1 MARSKSMIVAL
12 ADIRMA
18 LKLRMVKMGLVVSAA
33 FGPFMTIALVAGPPL
48 VLAGPE
54 LEMIMS
60 FLIPMAAAM
69 LAMFSVIPATMIS
82 ANALVGEREQS
93 TLEPLLC
100 TPLTDRELLWG
111 KTLSSV
117 LICGAILILSTLA
130 STIGIAAI
138 LLGTG
143 NQLIVFPDLPG
154 LFMLAVVA
162 PIVLF
167 AVVSLMIIISGRV
180 QRVYEAYQLSGA
192 IIMIFMLPMMAPI
205 VSSPSGVVNPSTV
218 WMWNFISF
226 FLAVVIA
233 VVTWA
238 VAIKQFNRDRMVS
251 LV

>member
-1 MARSKSMIVAL
+1 VARSKSMVVAL

-18 LKLRMVKMGLVVSAA
+18 LELRMVKWSLVLSAA
-33 FGPFMTIALVAGPPL
+33 FGPFLTIALIAGPSL
-48 VLAGPE
+48 ILTGPE
-54 LEMIMS
+54 LELITAVLMPIM
-60 FLIPMAAAM
+60 AAM
-69 LAMFSVIPATMIS
+69 LAMFSIIPATMIS
-82 ANALVGEREQS
+82 ANALVGEREQN

-111 KTLSSV
+111 KTLSSI
-117 LICGAILILSTLA
+117 LICGAILVLSTLA

-138 LLGTG
+138 LLGAG
-143 NQLIVFPDLPG
+143 KQLIIFPDLPG

-167 AVVSLMIIISGRV
+167 GVVSLMIIISGKV
-180 QRVYEAYQLSGA
+180 QRVYEAYQMSGA

>member
-1 MARSKSMIVAL
+1 MARSKSLLVAL

-18 LKLRMVKMGLVVSAA
+18 LKLRMVKWGLVLSVA
-33 FGPFMTIALVAGPPL
+33 FGPLMTIGLVAGPAL
-48 VLAGPE
+48 VFTGPE
-54 LEMIMS
+54 LEMMTAI
-60 FLIPMAAAM
+60 FLPMAAAM
-69 LAMFSVIPATMIS
+69 LAMFSIIPATMIS

-117 LICGAILILSTLA
+117 LICGAILVLSTLA

-138 LLGTG
+138 LLGAG
-143 NQLIVFPDLPG
+143 KQLIIFPDLPG

-167 AVVSLMIIISGRV
+167 AVVSLMIIISVRV
-180 QRVYEAYQLSGA
+180 QRVYESYQLSGA
-192 IIMIFMLPMMAPI
+192 IIMIFMIPMIAPI
-205 VSSPSGVVNPSTV
+205 ASIQSGAVDPSVI
-218 WMWNFISF
+218 WMWNFVSF
-226 FLAVVIA
+226 LLAVVIT
-233 VVTWA
+233 VITWA

>member
-33 FGPFMTIALVAGPPL
+33 FGPLMTIVLVAGPSL
-48 VLAGPE
+48 VFTGPE
-54 LEMIMS
+54 LEMIAS
-60 FLIPMAAAM
+60 FLVPMAAAM

-100 TPLTDRELLWG
+100 TPMTDRELLWG

-117 LICGAILILSTLA
+117 LICSAILVLGTLA

-138 LLGTG
+138 LLGSG
-143 NQLIVFPDLPG
+143 KQLIVFPDLPG

-180 QRVYEAYQLSGA
+180 QRVYEAYQMSGF
-192 IIMIFMLPMMAPI
+192 IIMIFMIPMMAPI
-205 VSSPSGVVNPSTV
+205 VSMQSGAADPSAI
-218 WMWNFISF
+218 WMWNFVSF
-226 FLAVVIA
+226 LLAVVIA
-233 VVTWA
+233 VITWA
-238 VAIKQFNRDRMVS
+238 VAIKQFNRDKMVS

>member
-18 LKLRMVKMGLVVSAA
+18 LKLRMVKWSLVLSAA
-33 FGPFMTIALVAGPPL
+33 FGPLMTIALVAGPAL
-48 VLAGPE
+48 VLTGPE
-54 LEMIMS
+54 LELITS
-60 FLIPMAAAM
+60 FMVPMAAAL
-69 LAMFSVIPATMIS
+69 LAMFSIIPATMIS

-100 TPLTDRELLWG
+100 TPLTDNELLWG

-117 LICGAILILSTLA
+117 LICSAILVLGTLA

-138 LLGTG
+138 LLVSGK
-143 NQLIVFPDLPG
+143 QLIVFPDLPG

-167 AVVSLMIIISGRV
+167 GVVSLMIIISGRV
-180 QRVYEAYQLSGA
+180 QRVYEAYQMSGA
-192 IIMIFMLPMMAPI
+192 IIMIFMIPMLAPI
-205 VSSPSGVVNPSTV
+205 ISMESGAIGTSAI
-218 WMWNFISF
+218 WMWNFVSF
-226 FLAVVIA
+226 FLAVIVA

-238 VAIKQFNRDRMVS
+238 IAIKQFNRDRMVS

>member
-1 MARSKSMIVAL
+1 MARSKSMLVAL

-18 LKLRMVKMGLVVSAA
+18 FKLRMVKWGLVLSAA
-33 FGPFMTIALVAGPPL
+33 FGPLMTIGLVAGPAL
-48 VLAGPE
+48 LFTGPE
-54 LEMIMS
+54 LEMMTAIFMS
-60 FLIPMAAAM
+60 MSAAM
-69 LAMFSVIPATMIS
+69 LAMFSIIPATMIS

-117 LICGAILILSTLA
+117 LICGAILVLSTLA

-138 LLGTG
+138 LLGAG
-143 NQLIVFPDLPG
+143 KQLIIFPDLPG

-192 IIMIFMLPMMAPI
+192 IIMVFMIPMIAPI
-205 VSSPSGVVNPSTV
+205 ISIESGVIDTSVI
-218 WMWNFISF
+218 WMWNFVSF

>member
-18 LKLRMVKMGLVVSAA
+18 LKLRMVKWGLVLSAA
-33 FGPFMTIALVAGPPL
+33 FGPLMTIGLVAGPAL
-48 VLAGPE
+48 VFTGPE
-54 LEMIMS
+54 LEMMTAILM
-60 FLIPMAAAM
+60 PMAAAM
-69 LAMFSVIPATMIS
+69 LAMFCVIPATMIS

-100 TPLTDRELLWG
+100 SPLTDRELLWG

-117 LICGAILILSTLA
+117 LICGAILVVSVLA

-138 LLGTG
+138 LLGAG
-143 NQLIVFPDLPG
+143 KQLIIFPDLPG

-192 IIMIFMLPMMAPI
+192 IIMIFMIPMMAPI
-205 VSSPSGVVNPSTV
+205 ASIQSGAVDPSAI
-218 WMWNFISF
+218 WMWNFVSF
-226 FLAVVIA
+226 LLAVVIT
-233 VVTWA
+233 VITWA

>member
-1 MARSKSMIVAL
+1 VARSKSMIVAL

-18 LKLRMVKMGLVVSAA
+18 LKLRMVKWGLVVSAA
-33 FGPFMTIALVAGPPL
+33 LGPLMTIGLVAGPAL
-48 VLAGPE
+48 IFTGPE
-54 LEMIMS
+54 LEMMTAILM
-60 FLIPMAAAM
+60 PMAAAM
-69 LAMFSVIPATMIS
+69 LAMFCVIPATMIS
-82 ANALVGEREQS
+82 ANALVGEREQN

-117 LICGAILILSTLA
+117 LICGAILVVSILV

-138 LLGTG
+138 LLGAG
-143 NQLIVFPDLPG
+143 KQLIIFPDLPG

-162 PIVLF
+162 PIILF

-192 IIMIFMLPMMAPI
+192 IIMIFIIPMMAPI
-205 VSSPSGVVNPSTV
+205 ASIQSGTV
-218 WMWNFISF
+218 ELSAIWMWNIISF
-226 FLAVVIA
+226 LVAVVLAVI
-233 VVTWA
+233 TWA
-238 VAIKQFNRDRMVS
+238 VAFKQFNRDKMIS

>member
-18 LKLRMVKMGLVVSAA
+18 LKLRMVKWGLVLSAA
-33 FGPFMTIALVAGPPL
+33 FGPLMTIGLVAGPAL
-48 VLAGPE
+48 VFTGPE
-54 LEMIMS
+54 LEMMTAILM
-60 FLIPMAAAM
+60 PMAAAM
-69 LAMFSVIPATMIS
+69 LAMFCVIPATMIS

-100 TPLTDRELLWG
+100 SPLTDRELLWG

-117 LICGAILILSTLA
+117 LICGAILIVSVLA

-138 LLGTG
+138 LLGAG
-143 NQLIVFPDLPG
+143 KQLIIFPDLPG

-192 IIMIFMLPMMAPI
+192 IIMIFMIPMMAPI
-205 VSSPSGVVNPSTV
+205 VSTQSGTVEPSAI
-218 WMWNFISF
+218 WMWNIISF
-226 FLAVVIA
+226 LIA
-233 VVTWA
+233 VVLAVITWA
-238 VAIKQFNRDRMVS
+238 VAFKQFNRDKMIS

>member
-1 MARSKSMIVAL
+1 
-12 ADIRMA
+12 
-18 LKLRMVKMGLVVSAA
+18 
-33 FGPFMTIALVAGPPL
+33 
-48 VLAGPE
+48 
-54 LEMIMS
+54 
-60 FLIPMAAAM
+60 
-69 LAMFSVIPATMIS
+69 
-82 ANALVGEREQS
+82 

-117 LICGAILILSTLA
+117 LICGAILVLSTLA

-138 LLGTG
+138 LLGAGT
-143 NQLIVFPDLPG
+143 QLIIFPDLPG

-192 IIMIFMLPMMAPI
+192 IIMIFMIPMIAPI
-205 VSSPSGVVNPSTV
+205 ASIQSGAVDPSAI
-218 WMWNFISF
+218 WMWNFVSF
-226 FLAVVIA
+226 LLAVVIT
-233 VVTWA
+233 VITWA

>member
-1 MARSKSMIVAL
+1 MARSKSMLVAL

-18 LKLRMVKMGLVVSAA
+18 LKLRMVKWGLVLSAA
-33 FGPFMTIALVAGPPL
+33 FGPLMTIGLVAGPLL
-48 VLAGPE
+48 VFTGPE
-54 LEMIMS
+54 LE
-60 FLIPMAAAM
+60 LITAVLMPMAAAM

-117 LICGAILILSTLA
+117 LICGAILVLSTLA

-138 LLGTG
+138 LLGAG
-143 NQLIVFPDLPG
+143 KQLVIFPDLPG
-154 LFMLAVVA
+154 LFLLAVVA

-192 IIMIFMLPMMAPI
+192 IILIFMIPMMAPI
-205 VSSPSGVVNPSTV
+205 IFSPSGVVDPSAV
-218 WMWNFISF
+218 WMSNFVSF
-226 FLAVVIA
+226 LLAVVIA
-233 VVTWA
+233 IITWA
-238 VAIKQFNRDRMVS
+238 VAIKQFNRDKMVS

>member
-1 MARSKSMIVAL
+1 MARSKSMVVAL

-18 LKLRMVKMGLVVSAA
+18 LELRMVKWSLVLSAA
-33 FGPFMTIALVAGPPL
+33 FGPFLTIALVAGPSL
-48 VLAGPE
+48 VLTGPE
-54 LEMIMS
+54 LE
-60 FLIPMAAAM
+60 LITAVLMPIAAAM
-69 LAMFSVIPATMIS
+69 LAMFSIIPATMIS
-82 ANALVGEREQS
+82 ANALVGEREQN

-111 KTLSSV
+111 KTLSSI
-117 LICGAILILSTLA
+117 LICGAILVLSTLA
-130 STIGIAAI
+130 SAIGIAAI
-138 LLGTG
+138 LLGAG
-143 NQLIVFPDLPG
+143 KQLIIFPDLPG

-167 AVVSLMIIISGRV
+167 AVVSLMIIISGKV
-180 QRVYEAYQLSGA
+180 QRVYEAYQMSGA

-233 VVTWA
+233 IITWA